1 MKTVALK
8 LVTTLL
14 LGVLFLISFL
24 YAVDAKGFSL
34 EKQRLRDSA
43 RRIAME
49 EGVDPELFVTLVQH
63 ESGFE
68 QSAVSP
74 VGAVGLSQ
82 LMPDTARGL
91 GVNPYDAI
99 ENLRG
104 GARYFSSLLR
114 KYQGNYRL
122 ALAGYNAGPYAVDC
136 FLSGTTGRVG
146 NKIINRSGMRC
157 ELPPYKETRNYVAT
171 IERQWFSSVGKK
183 APDTLPQNPPL
194 VARRPA
200 SPRTSVHLGMAQTS
214 PVVTVPPVKKKQT
227 TFYYFRSERS

>member
-1 MKTVALK
+1 MK
-8 LVTTLL
+8 LL
-14 LGVLFLISFL
+14 TILLSGILLPLSFFTI
-24 YAVDAKGFSL
+24 VDAKGFSP
-34 EKQRLRDSA
+34 EKQRLRDTA
-43 RRIAME
+43 RRIALE
-49 EGVDPELFVTLVQH
+49 EGVDPELFVTLVHH
-63 ESGFE
+63 ESGFK

-74 VGAVGLSQ
+74 VGAIGLSQ

-99 ENLRG
+99 QNLRG

-146 NKIINRSGMRC
+146 NKVINRSGMRC
-157 ELPPYKETRNYVAT
+157 ELPPYKETRNYVSA
-171 IERQWFSSVGKK
+171 IEREWFSSVGKK
-183 APDTLPQNPPL
+183 ASDMPAQNPSLIGRRQSSQRGSTPRFVPPAPAA
-194 VARRPA
+194 VA
-200 SPRTSVHLGMAQTS
+200 TQ
-214 PVVTVPPVKKKQT
+214 PVKKKQT

>member
-1 MKTVALK
+1 MKIVALK

-14 LGVLFLISFL
+14 LGILFLVSFL
-24 YAVDAKGFSL
+24 SAVDAKGFSL

-43 RRIAME
+43 RRIAIE
-49 EGVDPELFVTLVQH
+49 EGLDPELFVTLVQH

-74 VGAVGLSQ
+74 AGAVGLSQ

-99 ENLRG
+99 QNLRG

-136 FLSGTTGRVG
+136 YLSGTTGRVG

-183 APDTLPQNPPL
+183 ASDIPVQNPSL
-194 VARRPA
+194 ISRRSV
-200 SPRTSVHLGMAQTS
+200 SPRASSRAAVAQAPS
-214 PVVTVPPVKKKQT
+214 AVASPPVKKKQT